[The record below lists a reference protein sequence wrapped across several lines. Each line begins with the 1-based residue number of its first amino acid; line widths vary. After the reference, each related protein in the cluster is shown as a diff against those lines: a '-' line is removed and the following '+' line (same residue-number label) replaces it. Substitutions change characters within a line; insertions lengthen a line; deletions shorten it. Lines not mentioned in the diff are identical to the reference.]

1 MKSLIDF
8 TDEKGIVML
17 VVTRKL
23 QESVEIGKDI
33 RIKIVGIL
41 GNKVR
46 IGISAPPDVVI
57 LREEV
62 AERARKIADA
72 LDADR

>member
-33 RIKIVGIL
+33 LIKIVGIL